1 MFLFEIWSPLT
12 PTTGPTH
19 GGPSY
24 PVMAVAPANAA
35 DLVNGEAIF
44 EAGMAY
50 QCPRCMILKY
60 QWWVDGGFGPQDGII
75 YVV

>member
-1 MFLFEIWSPLT
+1 MSFT
-12 PTTGPTH
+12 PMTGPTH
-19 GGPSY
+19 DEPTRGGGPSY

-50 QCPRCMILKY
+50 RCPRCMILKY
-60 QWWVDGGFGPQDGII
+60 QWWVDGGFGPQDEII